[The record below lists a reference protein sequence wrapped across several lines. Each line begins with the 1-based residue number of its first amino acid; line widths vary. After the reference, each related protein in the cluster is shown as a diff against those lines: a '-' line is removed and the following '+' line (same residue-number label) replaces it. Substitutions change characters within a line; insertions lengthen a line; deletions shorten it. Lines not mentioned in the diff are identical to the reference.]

1 MHYLVILLGC
11 QVFQLM
17 EGRVKTAL
25 EFTIKLNPDIK
36 VDWYLTGGSKTG
48 QTNSIGRSVATE
60 ADKMAHLIE
69 INKKQNWNFI
79 MDNWATNTAENFIHI
94 ANNISEYDT
103 VYVVTSA
110 FHQERAAKIMDLII
124 PANDAKWLLS
134 GAELVDS
141 RYWEGVHMKN
151 VEADV
156 KKAIQKRKS
165 LQ

>member
-1 MHYLVILLGC
+1 MQYLLILLGC

-17 EGRVKTAL
+17 EGRVNTAL
-25 EFTIKLNPDIK
+25 EFARQLNPEIQ
-36 VDWYLTGGSKTG
+36 VDWYLTGGVKGNDDKTH
-48 QTNSIGRSVATE
+48 VFETE
-60 ADKMAHLIE
+60 ADRMAQLITSE
-69 INKKQNWNFI
+69 KQENWSFI
-79 MDNWATNTAENFIHI
+79 MDNWATNTAENFVHI

-110 FHQERAAKIMDLII
+110 FHQERAAKIMELII

-141 RYWEGVHMKN
+141 KYWEGVHMKN

-156 KKAIQKRKS
+156 KKAKS
-165 LQ
+165 RVYQS